1 MNVINILPLIYPS
14 NNPSIC
20 LPGARVYQDAD
31 HSGQDAA
38 SLQRGSARP
47 ASFQREHRVRP
58 FWYAANAGVWQIAL
72 SHGKIHF
79 LSLFIEIEKP
89 FIKRPRIN
97 WKWEKLERLAICCFW
112 VNCDREFFFAL
123 HNLYILIRQRTWRCW
138 TPFIRCDGNGRD
150 NDERGPF

>member
-1 MNVINILPLIYPS
+1 MNNECIFILPLIYPS

-58 FWYAANAGVWQIAL
+58 FWYAANAGVWQIAQ
-72 SHGKIHF
+72 SHGLIQGVQ
-79 LSLFIEIEKP
+79 
-89 FIKRPRIN
+89 
-97 WKWEKLERLAICCFW
+97 EKLCDFRIHCNPSLAYIAVRDLQSSQRNASVQWLLLAGNF
-112 VNCDREFFFAL
+112 
-123 HNLYILIRQRTWRCW
+123 LYNQ
-138 TPFIRCDGNGRD
+138 
-150 NDERGPF
+150 